1 MKFGKLADVSGV
13 NFRLP
18 ADDNA
23 RYLSS
28 LPEQSSPF
36 QFYFG
41 CTGWSMKEW
50 VGKVYPKGTKSKE
63 YLSIYS
69 RQFNTIELN
78 TTHYRSPSVELV
90 EKWKQ
95 EAPSDFRFCPKVLQ
109 PISHSK
115 ELGKGKPIFQVFT
128 EAIGLLGE
136 QLGACFIQLPPY
148 FGFDRLPLLEDF
160 LERWPNYLP
169 IAVELRHE
177 SWFNHPDHLSRL
189 TEVLEQHQVGFVITD
204 VAGRRDVLHMRL
216 TAPFTMI
223 RFVGNGL
230 IPSDYERIDAWID
243 RLYDWYQNGLETC
256 YFFPHEPDNL
266 LAPDLSLYLAEKV
279 AERFGIELPTPILDG
294 SWTDPDKDQQ
304 MRLF

>member
-1 MKFGKLADVSGV
+1 MKFGKVLDITGV
-13 NFRLP
+13 DFSLP
-18 ADDNA
+18 ADENA
-23 RYLSS
+23 PFLAS
-28 LPEQSSPF
+28 LPEQSAPF
-36 QFYFG
+36 GFYFG

-50 VGKVYPKGTKSKE
+50 VGKVYPKGTKSKD
-63 YLSIYS
+63 YLRVYS

-78 TTHYRSPSVELV
+78 TTHYRSPSAELV
-90 EKWKQ
+90 EKWTT
-95 EAPSDFRFCPKVLQ
+95 ESPTSFRFCPKVLQ

-115 ELGKGKPIFQVFT
+115 ELGKDKPIFQVFT

-169 IAVELRHE
+169 LAVELRHE
-177 SWFNHPDHLSRL
+177 SWFNDPMHLNRL
-189 TEVLEQHQVGFVITD
+189 CSVLEQHQAGFVITD

-230 IPSDYERIDAWID
+230 VPSDYSRIDEWID
-243 RLYDWYQNGLETC
+243 RLEAWHRGGLQTC

-266 LAPDLSLYLAEKV
+266 LAPDLSLYLADQI
-279 AERFGIELPTPILDG
+279 AQRFGLELPRPNLDG
-294 SWTDPDKDQQ
+294 SFVDPEQDQQ
-304 MRLF
+304 MSLF